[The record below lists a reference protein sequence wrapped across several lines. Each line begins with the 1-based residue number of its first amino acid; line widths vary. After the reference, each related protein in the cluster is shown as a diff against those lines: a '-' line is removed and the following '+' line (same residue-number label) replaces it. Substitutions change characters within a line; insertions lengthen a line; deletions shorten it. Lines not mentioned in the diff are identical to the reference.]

1 MIGYS
6 VPIIIKTELT
16 WNPLT
21 VGKRD
26 LNVAIN
32 FVDCTV
38 SDIDVVMPTWE
49 DLDYQIGDSAVEVF
63 LKQFESSQVD
73 FCNYDWTYALS

>member
-63 LKQFESSQVD
+63 LK
-73 FCNYDWTYALS
+73 